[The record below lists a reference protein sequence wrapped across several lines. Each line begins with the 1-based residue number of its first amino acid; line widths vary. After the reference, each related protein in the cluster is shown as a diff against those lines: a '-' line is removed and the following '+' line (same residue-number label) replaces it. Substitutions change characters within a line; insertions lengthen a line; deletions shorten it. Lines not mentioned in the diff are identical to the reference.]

1 MNNSI
6 VIAVFGSFKKAKT
19 RELYQWDYGISL
31 DFRGLNLPEYFTV
44 HFANQPMSGTAKKQ
58 VGQAMGESGHYVVT
72 IPDEYLTTGLPV
84 YAWVYL
90 HDTQT
95 DGETVYMVEIPVKKR
110 PQPTEEP
117 PTPVQQGLIEQAIAA
132 LNEAVEQT
140 GEDVATTGA
149 NVVAAQAA
157 QQAAEAAQAGAQ
169 AAHGQA
175 QGFAQQAATS
185 ATQAAT
191 SATQAQGFEAGAQ
204 AAQGAAQAARDAAQG
219 YAGDAATS
227 ATKAEQ
233 AATTAGYMQFEIDER
248 GHLIYTRVGYHD
260 TMFSLRDGHLILEVS

>member
-95 DGETVYMVEIPVKKR
+95 DGETVYMVEIPVRKR

-117 PTPVQQGLIEQAIAA
+117 PTPVQQGVVEQAIAA
-132 LNEAVEQT
+132 LNAAVEQT

-149 NVVAAQAA
+149 NVEAAQAA
-157 QQAAEAAQAGAQ
+157 QQAAETAQAGAQ
-169 AAHGQA
+169 AAQGQA
-175 QGFAQQAATS
+175 QGFAQ
-185 ATQAAT
+185 QAAT

-260 TMFSLRDGHLILEVS
+260 TMFSLRDGHLILGVS

>member
-6 VIAVFGSFKKAKT
+6 VSAVFGGFRRVKT
-19 RELYQWDYGISL
+19 RELYQWDYGITLS
-31 DFRGLNLPEYFTV
+31 FKGLRLPDYFTV
-44 HFANQPMSGTAKKQ
+44 HFANQPMAGTAKKQ
-58 VGQAMGESGHYVVT
+58 LGSAGAVI

-95 DGETVYMVEIPVKKR
+95 DGETVYMVEIPVRKR

-169 AAHGQA
+169 AAQGQA

-204 AAQGAAQAARDAAQG
+204 AAQGGAEDARDAAQG
-219 YAGDAATS
+219 YAGDAAAS
-227 ATKAEQ
+227 AQKAEQ

-260 TMFSLRDGHLILEVS
+260 TMFSLRDGHLILGVS